1 MKITVEN
8 GSFGYT
14 KEQTLLKGIALE
26 ISGGEVL
33 TILGPNGAGKTTL
46 LRCIMGLLPWKEGRT
61 LLDGKPLGQFRER
74 EIWRRIG
81 YVPQSGGSR
90 FAYTVLDMVLL
101 GRAPWLRAYA
111 QPGRKDYEIA
121 LQTLE
126 RMGIGYLAEQA
137 CTRLSGGE
145 YQLATIARAL
155 AGQPEVL
162 ILDEPESH
170 LDFRN
175 QILVLEALE
184 NIVREDGISCV
195 LNTHYPEHALRL
207 GGNTLLL
214 NRELPPIFGPGDRV
228 ITAKNL
234 SRYFDLEVAVHQT
247 EHRGRVYHSVIPLS
261 SEETGG
267 V

>member
-1 MKITVEN
+1 MKITVEQ
-8 GSFGYT
+8 GSFGYA
-14 KEQTLLKGIALE
+14 KEQPLLDRIDLE
-26 ISGGEVL
+26 VSCGEVL

-46 LRCIMGLLPWKEGRT
+46 LRCIMGLLPWREGRT
-61 LLDGKPLGQFRER
+61 LLDGTPLNRFREQ
-74 EIWRRIG
+74 EIWQKIG
-81 YVPQSGGSR
+81 YVPQSSGSR

-101 GRAPWLRAYA
+101 GRAPYLRAYA

-121 LQTLE
+121 LGALE
-126 RMGIGYLAEQA
+126 RMGIGHLAA
-137 CTRLSGGE
+137 CPCTRLSGGE
-145 YQLATIARAL
+145 YQLVTIARAL

-184 NIVREDGISCV
+184 SVIREDGISCI

-214 NRELPPIFGPGDRV
+214 GRQLPPLIGPGEQV
-228 ITAKNL
+228 ITEENL
-234 SRYFDLEVAVHQT
+234 SRYFGLDVAVSRTQI
-247 EHRGRVYHSVIPLS
+247 RGRTYHSVIPLS
-261 SEETGG
+261 TREEQSP
-267 V
+267 